1 MNKRRIVLKWLNK
14 MFGDLTPLVRG
25 NKTFYVDKEQIP
37 LFYYYQ
43 DENNEY
49 VYVNYDKIWVFF
61 ESIFGLNYLQ
71 IQEIVKVWL
80 EETYNLRGATPFTK
94 IFRVGF
100 KLGDTYNLK

>member
-14 MFGDLTPLVRG
+14 EFGDLTPLVRG
-25 NKTFYVDKEQIP
+25 NKTFYVDKDQIP

-80 EETYNLRGATPFTK
+80 EETYNLRGATPIEYLWIK
-94 IFRVGF
+94 VIVVG
-100 KLGDTYNLK
+100 GDL